1 MATRQVCRMLAARR
15 RPLPPPCLGTSCRR
29 SARNMTGDPRQ
40 TGSSSRTQISRNPE
54 KKNTINC
61 LNTPWGSLNT
71 IKEIQGKRSLGDAE
85 AFKLKL
91 TLNSKPKL
99 RVIAVT
105 TDVKTKDLK
114 FYEQYDIPGFYKSIV
129 QIFSA
134 PDTGVWITNCCAIV
148 KLIVYYLQFE
158 LQ

>member
-1 MATRQVCRMLAARR
+1 
-15 RPLPPPCLGTSCRR
+15 
-29 SARNMTGDPRQ
+29 MTGDPRQ

-129 QIFSA
+129 
-134 PDTGVWITNCCAIV
+134 
-148 KLIVYYLQFE
+148 
-158 LQ
+158 